1 MPLSSAG
8 ARDWASKSIVFQQ
21 ALGEGSRGLARDPN
35 KTTNEEVHMNRIAA
49 IALFAGA
56 TLMTA
61 SSATAQSNAVEVNVP
76 FNFTVNNT
84 FLPAGS
90 YTLGFDPLFPDELIV
105 RDRAKNV
112 KATVFGQRGS
122 LGPWRPGS
130 LIFHQYG
137 GQYFLSAVRV
147 DSGSNGVFLPA
158 TKLEEQARKESQK
171 EDLAFI
177 AVNR

>member
-1 MPLSSAG
+1 
-8 ARDWASKSIVFQQ
+8 
-21 ALGEGSRGLARDPN
+21 
-35 KTTNEEVHMNRIAA
+35 MNRITA
-49 IALFAGA
+49 IAHFAGA

-61 SSATAQSNAVEVNVP
+61 SSATAQSKVVEVNVP
-76 FNFTVNNT
+76 FNFTVNHT

-90 YTLGFDPLFPDELIV
+90 YTLGFDLLFPDELIV

-112 KATVFGQRGS
+112 KAKVLGQRGS
-122 LGPWRPGS
+122 LGPGGPSS
-130 LIFHQYG
+130 LIFHRYG
-137 GQYFLSAVRV
+137 GQYFLSEVRA

-158 TKLEEQARKESQK
+158 TKLEERARKGSQR

>member
-1 MPLSSAG
+1 
-8 ARDWASKSIVFQQ
+8 
-21 ALGEGSRGLARDPN
+21 
-35 KTTNEEVHMNRIAA
+35 MNRIAA

-61 SSATAQSNAVEVNVP
+61 SSATAQRNVIEVNVP

-90 YTLGFDPLFPDELIV
+90 YILGFDPLFPDELIV

-112 KATVFGQRGS
+112 KAKVFGQRGS
-122 LGPWRPGS
+122 LGPGRPSS